1 MTIPRPTRR
10 SILIGLGIV
19 LALAAFLGLPWLSPE
34 RGVQRTWSAVLTAI
48 EDNDRPALAALL
60 GPDYRDGFDLDR
72 EAALELAATV
82 RGQFLVCTVRRERPE
97 LVMATDNRAATA
109 RAVLRLGG
117 NGTPVATAAIQAS
130 AASQTPT
137 TFRFRR
143 NSWKPWD
150 WRLVSVENPDAAR
163 GLARFRRE
171 ASSLVL

>member
-1 MTIPRPTRR
+1 MTLPSLTRR
-10 SILIGLGIV
+10 GVLI
-19 LALAAFLGLPWLSPE
+19 ALAAIFALAALLGLPWLSPE

-48 EDNDRPALAALL
+48 EDNDRTALASLL

-72 EAALELAATV
+72 EAALELIATV

-109 RAVLRLGG
+109 RALIRLGG
-117 NGTPVATAAIQAS
+117 NGTPIATAAIQAS

-171 ASSLVL
+171 AASLLP